1 MDASDIIRK
10 LQTQANYGYYLNK
23 MAKTQPLVNIS
34 TNIGTLSTIKIVYP
48 DYAQRQRVAEGY
60 YTYNNLSTNTIVP
73 IINSGNVNYKP
84 AYPRFDAPIL

>member
-10 LQTQANYGYYLNK
+10 IQTQANYGYYLNK

-48 DYAQRQRVAEGY
+48 NFEERQRVAEGY
-60 YTYNNLSTNTIVP
+60 YTYNNLSTFTIVP
-73 IINSGNVNYKP
+73 IANSGNVAYKP